1 MRGGLISGAGVRI
14 RRVVMDVDK
23 TVQRPDVIE
32 LGEAIE
38 KVEGVE
44 ASNITVTEIDIETVG
59 MDITVEGDGI
69 DWAGLRRAIER
80 TGAVVHSIDQL
91 VVGERIIEGVKRL
104 R

>member
-1 MRGGLISGAGVRI
+1 MRI

-23 TVQRPDVIE
+23 AVQRPDVME
-32 LGEAIE
+32 VGAAIE

-44 ASNITVTEIDIETVG
+44 TLNITVTEIDIETVG

-69 DWAGLRRAIER
+69 DWPGLLRAIER
-80 TGAVVHSIDQL
+80 TGAVVHSVDQL
-91 VVGERIIEGVKRL
+91 VAGVRIIEGVKRA